1 MPTALDTYG
10 LNTASEATGAVLGLA
25 LGGLNDQRQVN
36 QQKRLTDIQ
45 VNAQKQLT
53 DYNFIR
59 QKNMWDYTNYENQI
73 QHMKDAGLNPGLI
86 YGMGGSGGA
95 TTNVSTGSV
104 SGGTAQ
110 QNPGESQSFAG
121 MGLTNAMN
129 LQLMEQQKELLE
141 AQTEKTK
148 AEAEKT
154 AGVDTEAVKQNIE
167 NQFQGLQNLKQEYE
181 VKKLDITMKNIENF
195 EKQASQADRLQYIKT
210 QSQIALAQL
219 HSLKNDN
226 KISDETLNANITKVK
241 QEAIQAGLKNILT
254 QKQIHK
260 TDAEINEISQSIMQN
275 WDKIAQGNRHLL
287 TEQMKM
293 QDSDGGIEKAINA
306 LIHIF

>member
-1 MPTALDTYG
+1 MPGIDSFMQNA
-10 LNTASEATGAVLGLA
+10 ASEAAGGVLGIA
-25 LGGLNDQRQVN
+25 LGGINDQRQIN
-36 QQKRLTDIQ
+36 QQQKLTDIQ

-53 DYNFIR
+53 DYNFTR

-73 QHMKDAGLNPGLI
+73 KHMNDAGLNPGML
-86 YGMGGSGGA
+86 YGMGGGGG
-95 TTNVSTGSV
+95 TTANVATGSV
-104 SGGTAQ
+104 SGGSAQ
-110 QNPGESQSFAG
+110 QNPGEAQAMAG
-121 MGLTNAMN
+121 MGLQNAMS
-129 LQLMEQQKELLE
+129 LQLMQQQKELLE

-167 NQFQGLQNLKQEYE
+167 NQFQGLQNLRQEYE

-195 EKQASQADRLQYIKT
+195 EKQASQPDRLQYIKS

-241 QEAIQAGLKNILT
+241 QESIQAGLKNILT
-254 QKQIHK
+254 QKQIYK
-260 TDAEINEISQSIMQN
+260 TDAEINEITQSIMQN